1 MLETLIELGGA
12 ILILI
17 CLSAF
22 FSSAETALTAAS
34 DARMRQMARKGSR
47 NARIVENL
55 RQDREK
61 LISAILI
68 GNNAVNVLASAV
80 ATSAALTI
88 FGDSGLVLATV
99 FMTILLVIFA
109 EVLPKTYAF
118 NHADRFA
125 LRIAQPIRLVVLLLT
140 PLAIAVRWLSYTLM
154 GRSKESDEERDEEL
168 RGMIELHGENS
179 DAEGRETKA
188 MLSSVLDLGDVQ
200 VDEIMTHRASVS
212 MINADDD
219 PEDIVRFVLTS
230 PHTRH
235 PIYKDSPEN
244 IIGVLHVKSLLLA
257 LQKASENDAL
267 SALNISDS
275 AQDPYFIPET
285 TDLFEQLQAFRRRRE
300 HFALVIDEYGAFQGI
315 VTLEDILEE
324 IVGDIDDETDIS
336 LQGCIAEPDGS
347 WLVDGSVTIRDLNRI
362 LNWSLPDDKASTVA
376 GLVLMESRAI
386 PSVGQR
392 FRFHNTRFTIIER
405 EGVRLTKLN
414 LAEDTGKSDTGK
426 SDTGKSDVGKSDTGK
441 PNEAESNKTKQ
452 ADPDKKP

>member
-1 MLETLIELGGA
+1 MVDTLIELGLA
-12 ILILI
+12 IVILIF
-17 CLSAF
+17 LSAF

-34 DARMRQMARKGSR
+34 DARMRQMARKGSK
-47 NARIVENL
+47 NAKIVEHL
-55 RQDREK
+55 RKDKET

-68 GNNAVNVLASAV
+68 GNNTVNVLASAV

-88 FGDSGLVLATV
+88 FGDSGLVLATL

-125 LRIAQPIRLVVLLLT
+125 LRIAQPIRVVVLLLT
-140 PLAIAVRWLSYTLM
+140 PPALMVRWIATTLM
-154 GRSKESDEERDEEL
+154 GKGPNLDDERDEEL
-168 RGMIELHGENS
+168 RGMIELHGENT

-219 PEDIVRFVLTS
+219 PEDIMRFVLTS

-235 PIYKDSPEN
+235 PIYKDSAEN
-244 IIGVLHVKSLLLA
+244 IIGVLHVKSLLLG
-257 LQKASENDAL
+257 LQRASESGATTSLD
-267 SALNISDS
+267 IPDI

-285 TDLFEQLQAFRRRRE
+285 TDLFEQLQAFRARRE

-336 LQGCIAEPDGS
+336 LQGCITQPDGS
-347 WLVDGSVTIRDLNRI
+347 WLVDGSGTIRDLNRI
-362 LNWSLPDDKASTVA
+362 LNWSLPDEKAATIA
-376 GLVLMESRAI
+376 GLILMESRAI
-386 PSVGQR
+386 PSVGQE
-392 FRFHNTRFTIIER
+392 FRFHNTRFTIVER
-405 EGVRLTKLN
+405 EGVRLTKIK
-414 LAEDTGKSDTGK
+414 LALDSGKREN
-426 SDTGKSDVGKSDTGK
+426 V
-441 PNEAESNKTKQ
+441 
-452 ADPDKKP
+452 

>member
-1 MLETLIELGGA
+1 MLEILIELGIA

-17 CLSAF
+17 FLSAF

-34 DARMRQMARKGSR
+34 DARMRQMARKGSK
-47 NARIVENL
+47 NAAIVENL

-68 GNNAVNVLASAV
+68 GNNAVNVMASAV

-88 FGDSGLVLATV
+88 FGDSGLVLATL

-125 LRIAQPIRLVVLLLT
+125 LRIARPIAVIVLLLT
-140 PLAIAVRWLSYTLM
+140 PLALAVRWLSTNLM
-154 GRSKESDEERDEEL
+154 GRTSESDEERDEEL

-212 MINADDD
+212 MINADDN

-257 LQKASENDAL
+257 LQKASEDDAL
-267 SALNISDS
+267 SALDISDS

-285 TDLFEQLQAFRRRRE
+285 TDLFEQLQAFRARRE

-324 IVGDIDDETDIS
+324 IVGDIDDETDVS
-336 LQGCIAEPDGS
+336 LQGCVAQADGS
-347 WLVDGSVTIRDLNRI
+347 WRVDGTVTIRDLNRI
-362 LNWSLPDDKASTVA
+362 LNWSLPDEKASTIA

-386 PSVGQR
+386 PSVGQK
-392 FRFHNTRFTIIER
+392 FRFHDIRFTIIER
-405 EGVRLTKLN
+405 EGVALTKLQ
-414 LAEDTGKSDTGK
+414 LAKDTGKQELGRQA
-426 SDTGKSDVGKSDTGK
+426 
-441 PNEAESNKTKQ
+441 AETAETTTS
-452 ADPDKKP
+452 

>member
-1 MLETLIELGGA
+1 MLETLIELGAA

-17 CLSAF
+17 FLSAF
-22 FSSAETALTAAS
+22 FSSSETALTAAS
-34 DARMRQMARKGSR
+34 DARMRQMARKGSK
-47 NARIVENL
+47 NATIVESL

-61 LISAILI
+61 LLSAILI

-80 ATSAALTI
+80 ATSAALTL
-88 FGDSGLVLATV
+88 FGDSGLVLATL

-125 LRIAQPIRLVVLLLT
+125 LRIAQPIRIVVLLLT
-140 PLAIAVRWLSYTLM
+140 PPALAVRWLSHKLM
-154 GRSKESDEERDEEL
+154 GQSDNKAEERDEEL

-188 MLSSVLDLGDVQ
+188 MLSSVLDLGEVQ

-219 PEDIVRFVLTS
+219 IDDIMRFVLTS

-235 PIYKDSPEN
+235 PIYKDSAEN

-257 LQKASENDAL
+257 LQKATETDSI
-267 SALNISDS
+267 SALTITDS

-285 TDLFEQLQAFRRRRE
+285 TDLSQQLQAFRARRE

-336 LQGCIAEPDGS
+336 LQGCIAQPDGS
-347 WLVDGSVTIRDLNRI
+347 WLVDGTVTIRDLNRI
-362 LNWSLPDDKASTVA
+362 LNWSLPDDKAATIA
-376 GLVLMESRAI
+376 GLILMESRTI
-386 PSVGQR
+386 PSVGQK
-392 FRFHNTRFTIIER
+392 FRFHDTSFTIIER

-414 LAEDTGKSDTGK
+414 LAVDSGKNQDGSHTESMPSQTG
-426 SDTGKSDVGKSDTGK
+426 
-441 PNEAESNKTKQ
+441 
-452 ADPDKKP
+452 

>member
-1 MLETLIELGGA
+1 MLEILIELGIA

-17 CLSAF
+17 FLSAF

-34 DARMRQMARKGSR
+34 DARMRQMARKGSK
-47 NARIVENL
+47 NAAIVENL

-68 GNNAVNVLASAV
+68 GNNAVNVMASAV
-80 ATSAALTI
+80 ATSAALSI
-88 FGDSGLVLATV
+88 FGDSGLVLATL

-125 LRIAQPIRLVVLLLT
+125 LRIARPIAVIVLLLT
-140 PLAIAVRWLSYTLM
+140 PLALAVRWLSTNLM
-154 GRSKESDEERDEEL
+154 GRTSESDEERDEEL

-235 PIYKDSPEN
+235 PIFKDSPEN

-257 LQKASENDAL
+257 LQKASEDDAL
-267 SALNISDS
+267 SALDISDS

-285 TDLFEQLQAFRRRRE
+285 TDLFEQLQAFRARRE

-324 IVGDIDDETDIS
+324 IVGDIDDETDVS
-336 LQGCIAEPDGS
+336 LQGCVAQADGS
-347 WLVDGSVTIRDLNRI
+347 WLVDGTVTIRDLNRI
-362 LNWSLPDDKASTVA
+362 LNWSLPDEKASTIA

-386 PSVGQR
+386 PSVGQK
-392 FRFHNTRFTIIER
+392 FRFHDIRFTIIER
-405 EGVRLTKLN
+405 EGVALTKLQ
-414 LAEDTGKSDTGK
+414 LAKDTGKQEFG
-426 SDTGKSDVGKSDTGK
+426 
-441 PNEAESNKTKQ
+441 KQ
-452 ADPDKKP
+452 AAETAETTTS